1 MLHVTNIIKDKNC
14 FTLETAEEKTYSLE
28 FDDNDVKLIS
38 YTGKAVKRL
47 PPLTSAIGEREM
59 TDKYNI
65 IIDIIKTAIKDCRVT
80 KALRSLATFY
90 NNLDMVDMWDL
101 RYGELP
107 AECPK
112 GLIVWLKE
120 NDLRICST
128 ALRQFKVYQT
138 TKNMAK
144 DEKFFCDKLKN
155 YSLYT
160 CTNYLQLSPEE
171 RKIVFAIIKVSF
183 KNYCINVESALN
195 NFFRA
200 YDIRYF
206 ENLDT
211 NRDLEYNTKLLQALY
226 EKNREADI
234 LAHENA
240 IKTIETLS
248 NETYTIKVPSCLE
261 DFTSEGKQQNNCV
274 GYYYHDSIRRGDDL
288 IYFIRK
294 TEAPDKSYMT
304 CRYHVSARETVEH
317 RIVNNQWSN
326 EANDFISQID
336 NLIKELLQN

>member
-14 FTLETAEEKTYSLE
+14 FMLETTEEKTYSLE

-47 PPLTSAIGEREM
+47 PALTSAVDGVEM
-59 TDKYNI
+59 TNRYDTILYV
-65 IIDIIKTAIKDCRVT
+65 IKEAVKDYRVT

-120 NDLRICST
+120 NDLRLCST
-128 ALRQFKVYQT
+128 AFRQFKIYQT

-155 YSLYT
+155 YSTYT

-183 KNYCINVESALN
+183 KNYCINVDSALN

-200 YDIRYF
+200 YDIKYL
-206 ENLDT
+206 ESLDT
-211 NRDLEYNTKLLQALY
+211 NRDLEYNTKLLQTLY
-226 EKNREADI
+226 EKDKEVNI

-240 IKTIETLS
+240 IKAIETLS

-261 DFTSEGKQQNNCV
+261 DFTNEGKQQNNCV
-274 GYYYHDSIRRGDDL
+274 GYYYHDHIAKGEDL

-294 TEAPDKSYMT
+294 TETPNKSYMT
-304 CRYHVSARETVEH
+304 CRYHVSARATVEH
-317 RIVNNQWSN
+317 RIVNNQWSD
-326 EANDFISQID
+326 EANDLIYQID
-336 NLIKELLQN
+336 RLITGLFDK